1 MRFRLENI
9 PKLALPLSVAV
20 LVAVVL
26 MNELDFSRLWAV
38 PIGLWCALQVQNSM
52 NRVPA
57 QQRQQPP
64 PQAGS

>member
-20 LVAVVL
+20 LIAVVL

-38 PIGLWCALQVQNSM
+38 PIGFMVMLVQNSM
-52 NRVPA
+52 NRVCE
-57 QQRQQPP
+57 QQQQPP